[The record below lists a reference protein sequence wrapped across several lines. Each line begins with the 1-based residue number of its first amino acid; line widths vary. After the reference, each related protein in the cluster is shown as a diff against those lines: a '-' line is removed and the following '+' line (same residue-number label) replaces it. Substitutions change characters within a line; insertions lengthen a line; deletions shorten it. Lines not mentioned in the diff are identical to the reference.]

1 MVKVVAPCIQMSSV
15 AACGLLWLQL
25 VWQLLRHTFLVLHPL
40 LPQLDISCRGEQGQG
55 EEAALLAN
63 ILCFT
68 WLGNGSLRNYVVLR
82 MQAPP
87 HTLVQPPSPSP
98 PSCHAP
104 ASTPAPTP
112 HPHCLL
118 SLLLRSVFS
127 ILVFNMRCLKVCK
140 VISCQPFCQPLTK
153 CCCL

>member
-1 MVKVVAPCIQMSSV
+1 MSSV

-87 HTLVQPPSPSP
+87 HTLVQPLPLFPTP
-98 PSCHAP
+98 LPHPCKYACP
-104 ASTPAPTP
+104 YSTPA
-112 HPHCLL
+112 L
-118 SLLLRSVFS
+118 SFV
-127 ILVFNMRCLKVCK
+127 VVVAVC
-140 VISCQPFCQPLTK
+140 I
-153 CCCL
+153 

>member
-1 MVKVVAPCIQMSSV
+1 MSSV

-40 LPQLDISCRGEQGQG
+40 LPQLDISWGGGGEQGQG

-87 HTLVQPPSPSP
+87 HTLVQPLPLFPTPCKYASP
-98 PSCHAP
+98 A
-104 ASTPAPTP
+104 P

>member
-40 LPQLDISCRGEQGQG
+40 PQLDISCTGSGGQG
-55 EEAALLAN
+55 LAGEAALLAN

-87 HTLVQPPSPSP
+87 HTLVQPPS
-98 PSCHAP
+98 AP
-104 ASTPAPTP
+104 APAPAPTRTT
-112 HPHCLL
+112 HPLLRLHCLL

-153 CCCL
+153 CCSL